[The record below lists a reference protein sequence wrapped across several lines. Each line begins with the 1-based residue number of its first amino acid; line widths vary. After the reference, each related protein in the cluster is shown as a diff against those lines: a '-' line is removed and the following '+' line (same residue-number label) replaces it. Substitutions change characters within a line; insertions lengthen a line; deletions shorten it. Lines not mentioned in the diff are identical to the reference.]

1 MHNSIKSKHQNFLSI
16 VIPTK
21 NRFLLVKKVLK
32 SIIDQQIKC
41 LEIIIV
47 DNGDDDC
54 KLNHGVEE
62 FSEFVLIKKTG
73 KLSMPENWE
82 YAIRQASGEYVV
94 IVNDK
99 TIYNPLSLKAIVEIL
114 QSKRPSFLTWVLGGS
129 ENDKLTVNNTNIQK
143 IDNQKVINYA
153 LNCRIDL
160 YQRFAPRGTNSA
172 IRRDILESM
181 WQKHG
186 CLCRPISPDYSLSLF
201 ALNECSESLHLSE
214 KLAYI
219 IPNAPSNTEEFKM
232 LKTTCDGYFS
242 TLNISNELIMENV
255 PIKVPTINNL
265 LLDDILRSLQVIIK
279 KPQKINI
286 KEYYLMLI
294 SDILISIKQK
304 GPYKDNLKLFK
315 KSLSKEKI
323 SFRIDLLYYLLIR
336 FASGYPNRNLKM
348 RDNFVDFLRAFRFL
362 SFN

>member
-1 MHNSIKSKHQNFLSI
+1 VQKFLSI

-21 NRFLLVKKVLK
+21 NRPLLVNEVLK
-32 SIIDQQIKC
+32 AIFEQQIKC
-41 LEIIIV
+41 LEVILV
-47 DNGDDDC
+47 DNGDDEY
-54 KLNHGVEE
+54 KLDSTVKE

-82 YAIRQASGEYVV
+82 HAIRQASGEYLVV
-94 IVNDK
+94 VNDK
-99 TIYNPLSLKAIVEIL
+99 TIYKPNSLESIIKLL
-114 QSKRPSFLTWVLGGS
+114 QSKKPSFLTWVVGGKAN
-129 ENDKLTVNNTNIQK
+129 EKLTLNNNDIQK

-219 IPNAPSNTEEFKM
+219 IPNAPSNTEEVKM

-242 TLNISNELIMENV
+242 TLNISNEMIMENV

-265 LLDDILRSLQVIIK
+265 LLDDILRSLKVIIK

-304 GPYKDNLKLFK
+304 GSYKNNLKLFK

-323 SFRIDLLYYLLIR
+323 SFRIDLLCYLLIR

-348 RDNFVDFLRAFRFL
+348 RDNLVDFLRAFRIL

>member
-1 MHNSIKSKHQNFLSI
+1 MQKFLSI

-21 NRFLLVKKVLK
+21 NRPLLVNEVLK
-32 SIIDQQIKC
+32 AIFEQQIKC
-41 LEIIIV
+41 LEVILV
-47 DNGDDDC
+47 DNGDDEY
-54 KLNHGVEE
+54 KLDSTVKE

-82 YAIRQASGEYVV
+82 HAIRQASGEYLVV
-94 IVNDK
+94 VNDK
-99 TIYNPLSLKAIVEIL
+99 TIYKPNSLESIIKLL
-114 QSKRPSFLTWVLGGS
+114 QSKKPSFLTWVVGGKAN
-129 ENDKLTVNNTNIQK
+129 EKLTLNNNDIQK

-219 IPNAPSNTEEFKM
+219 IPNAPSNTEEVKM

-242 TLNISNELIMENV
+242 TLNISNEMIMENV

-265 LLDDILRSLQVIIK
+265 LLDDILRSLKVIIK

-304 GPYKDNLKLFK
+304 GSYKNNLKLFK

-323 SFRIDLLYYLLIR
+323 SFRIDLLCYLLIR

-348 RDNFVDFLRAFRFL
+348 RDNLVDFLRAFRIL

>member
-1 MHNSIKSKHQNFLSI
+1 MSFLLTL

-21 NRFLLVKKVLK
+21 NRPKLLQKV
-32 SIIDQQIKC
+32 
-41 LEIIIV
+41 V
-47 DNGDDDC
+47 DN
-54 KLNHGVEE
+54 LLSHQLEGVEIVVIDNSDNGNE
-62 FSEFVLIKKTG
+62 IDPGNFKFFDDRKVKIIKTG
-73 KLSMPENWE
+73 RLSMPENWDF
-82 YAIRQASGEYVV
+82 ALNQSRGDYVT

-99 TIYNPLSLKAIVEIL
+99 TIYRNGFISRITSILKNEH
-114 QSKRPSFLTWVLGGS
+114 PDFLTWVIGGGESHIVENLS
-129 ENDKLTVNNTNIQK
+129 EPIKV
-143 IDNQKVINYA
+143 DNWSVINYA

-219 IPNAPSNTEEFKM
+219 IPNAPSNTEELKM

-265 LLDDILRSLQVIIK
+265 LLDDILRSLKVIIK

-304 GPYKDNLKLFK
+304 GCYKDNLKLFK

-348 RDNFVDFLRAFRFL
+348 RDNLVDFLRAFRIL